1 MVIQPRQEKV
11 AAIVLAAGAGKRIGR
26 SKALLPLGDSN
37 FLDSIISH
45 LIEAGISHIIAVI
58 SPEVSTKLD
67 AKNYNVDFA
76 LNGEKH
82 ADMWSSLLIGVAQL
96 WNAVGCLIIP
106 VDHPFVKAETFRL
119 LKESFLRQP
128 ASIIVPTYQEQSGH
142 PVVLPYDWAKTLPS
156 ISVDGGLRTAIR
168 NSGLNV
174 CRIETNDSGILRNIN
189 EQKDLEI
196 AP

>member
-1 MVIQPRQEKV
+1 MTQPRQEKV
-11 AAIVLAAGAGKRIGR
+11 AAIILAAGAGNRIGR
-26 SKALLPLGDSN
+26 AKALLPLGDSN

-67 AKNYNVDFA
+67 AKNYDVDFA
-76 LNGEKH
+76 VNGEKH

-96 WNAVGCLIIP
+96 RNAVGCLIIP

-119 LKESFLRQP
+119 LTESFLRQP

-142 PVVLPYDWAKTLPS
+142 PVVLPFDWAKTLLQMR
-156 ISVDGGLRTAIR
+156 VEGGLRSAVKQSRLTVI
-168 NSGLNV
+168 
-174 CRIETNDSGILRNIN
+174 RIETGDNGILRNIN
-189 EQKDLEI
+189 EPTDLESKF
-196 AP
+196 